1 MTMVNVQNSTL
12 AGAVARSTYTWL
24 NCVLNSCRTASIAAS
39 ASGGWM
45 EDNEDAARE
54 NVDFTAGI
62 APLAIGIKHRES
74 AGELW
79 RDVVRQKLAPFLRIH
94 DCHVEP

>member
-1 MTMVNVQNSTL
+1 
-12 AGAVARSTYTWL
+12 
-24 NCVLNSCRTASIAAS
+24 
-39 ASGGWM
+39 M
-45 EDNEDAARE
+45 EDNEDAARD

-74 AGELW
+74 VGELW

-94 DCHVEP
+94 DCHVELCAQPLRGRIDSRRSPRFITC